1 MVVFIKFE
9 VENNIDWLVALL
21 NLFGMSWYNNI
32 ALKFLTSKD
41 GVIDY

>member
-9 VENNIDWLVALL
+9 VENNIDWLVALP

-32 ALKFLTSKD
+32 ALLQRMWSL
-41 GVIDY
+41 IINS